1 MSRAGQAATRMESSP
16 PEVSLKAV
24 DPHGEA
30 LYFDSGKQLWLKS
43 SDHSVSSER
52 PAKATLFLTGSWL
65 QKNERPL
72 FGKLP
77 PPSGLMSLCL
87 DCSGLAAWDSSALI
101 YLRKLQRQ
109 CRAAR
114 IDCEITGM
122 PDGMRRLLNLGDS
135 GNPPDSVEIQPH
147 ASGFAQKVGIA
158 TWQLFESTVN
168 ILSFVGEF
176 TRTLG
181 KFFVGQARFQW
192 RDLITQLASAGP
204 SALAI
209 ISLIGFLMGLIL
221 AFIGAIPLQ
230 MFGAESYVA
239 SLIGIGILRLMAPVM
254 VGVVMAGRTGAAFAA
269 ELGTMQTNE
278 EIDAFRTLGIPPM
291 EFLVLPRCLALTLMM
306 PLLCIFA
313 DLLGMLGGLL
323 VARFY
328 LDITWLDYWQTLL
341 RTTRMADMMVGLFSA
356 FVFGILVSACGCYQ
370 GIFCGR
376 NAAAVGRAATAAVV
390 SSIVCIV
397 LATATITIVTVVIRL

>member
-1 MSRAGQAATRMESSP
+1 MSGAGQTATQPESSP
-16 PEVSLKAV
+16 AELRFGAANSE
-24 DPHGEA
+24 GQA
-30 LYFDSGKQLWLKS
+30 LLFDKDKKLWLRS
-43 SDHSVSSER
+43 DDHSASIEK
-52 PAKATLFLTGSWL
+52 PTKATLFLSGTWL
-65 QKNERPL
+65 QGSKRPA
-72 FGKLP
+72 FGKLQLP
-77 PPSGLMSLCL
+77 AGIMNLCI
-87 DCSGLAAWDSSALI
+87 DCAGIEAWDSSVLI

-109 CRAAR
+109 CLGANIA
-114 IDCEITGM
+114 CEMTGM
-122 PDGMRRLLNLGDS
+122 PDGMRRLLRLSIS
-135 GNPPDSVEIQPH
+135 GNQPISSEIKPH
-147 ASGFAQKVGIA
+147 LTGFVQKVGMN
-158 TWQLFESTVN
+158 TWQLFETATN
-168 ILSFVGEF
+168 ILFFIGEF
-176 TRTLG
+176 AQTIG
-181 KFFVGQARFQW
+181 KFLLARARFQW
-192 RDLITQLASAGP
+192 RDVITQLASAGP

-230 MFGAESYVA
+230 MFAAESYVA
-239 SLIGIGILRLMAPVM
+239 SLVGIGILRLMAPVM

-306 PLLCIFA
+306 PFLCIFA
-313 DLLGMLGGLL
+313 DLLGVTGGML

-328 LDITWLDYWQTLL
+328 LGITWLDYYQTLL

-356 FVFGILVSACGCYQ
+356 FVFGILVSLCGCYQ

-376 NAAAVGRAATAAVV
+376 NAAAVGKAATDAVV

>member
-1 MSRAGQAATRMESSP
+1 MSGLGSSIEATKISP
-16 PEVSLKAV
+16 PEIIIEAV
-24 DPHGEA
+24 DSRGDA
-30 LYFDSGKQLWLKS
+30 LLFDARKKTWLKS
-43 SDHSVSSER
+43 SDHSISTER
-52 PAKATLFLTGSWL
+52 PVRAKVFLRGSWL
-65 QKNERPL
+65 QEQKRPAL
-72 FGKLP
+72 GKLQFP
-77 PPSGLMSLCL
+77 PEVETLCI
-87 DCSGLAAWDSSALI
+87 DCSGLVAWDSSALI
-101 YLRKLQRQ
+101 YLRQMQSECL
-109 CRAAR
+109 AAK
-114 IDCEITGM
+114 IVCEM
-122 PDGMRRLLNLGDS
+122 NSLPDGIRRLLHLGS
-135 GNPPDSVEIQPH
+135 PKSPPETAENIAKAIGTVQKI
-147 ASGFAQKVGIA
+147 GVFACR
-158 TWQLFESTVN
+158 LFEKTVN
-168 ILSFVGEF
+168 ILAFIGEF
-176 TRTLG
+176 TQTLG
-181 KFFVGQARFQW
+181 KFFTGRARFQW
-192 RDLITQLASAGP
+192 RDVITQLNSAGP
-204 SALAI
+204 SALGI

-306 PLLCIFA
+306 PFLCVFA
-313 DLLGMLGGLL
+313 DLLGVLGGLL

-328 LDITWLDYWQTLL
+328 LDITWLDYYQTLL

-376 NAAAVGRAATAAVV
+376 NAAAVGKAATDAVV
-390 SSIVCIV
+390 NSIVCIV
-397 LATATITIVTVVIRL
+397 LATATITIVTVMIRL